1 MTVFPTHH
9 RTPLLLVVDDD
20 DVVRSMLVENLSQ
33 EGYQIVEARNGETAL
48 ATFQRMQPDMVLLD
62 GIMPTMDGFECCAK
76 LQELPRGAQTPVL
89 IITGLEETAYVDRA
103 FQVGAADYITKPIH
117 WAVLRQ
123 RVRRLL
129 NQSQL
134 YQDLETS
141 NLALRQTAAQLKAQN
156 RLLEQA
162 KQAAEAATRAKSS
175 FLAAMSHE
183 IRTPM
188 NGVIGMTGLL
198 LDTELNPQQYEF
210 VNTIRNSGDALL
222 TLINDILD
230 FSKIESGKL
239 ELEQQPL
246 NIRDCIEETLDLLAP
261 KAAEQGLELAYLI
274 YKNTPSCIVGD
285 VTRIKQILVNLV
297 GNGLKF
303 TPQGEVVVAVTSRR
317 LPELNESQPGLDPTY
332 EIKFAVRDTGIGI
345 PGDKLDRLFKAF
357 SQVDS
362 STTRNYGGTGLGLAI
377 SRRLVEIMNGKMW
390 VESEEQKGS
399 IFYFTITAKIAP
411 ISYYHPRVEP
421 SQSAHLQG
429 KRLLIVE
436 DNKTHRQILKL
447 QTQAWGM
454 VPYATSS
461 GAEALRLLELHDHFD
476 LAILDL
482 QMPEMDGL
490 ELAQLIS
497 QMSRHQHLPMVVLS
511 SVGVSRTDTEQA
523 QVNFAA
529 VLSKPVKQFH
539 LHDALMQ
546 VLSNQPAPLKERV
559 AKQNIPVPDHQLRI
573 LLAEDNLVNQKV
585 ALHML
590 KRMGY
595 QADTVMNGAE
605 ALDRLRRSA
614 YDVVLM
620 DLQMP
625 RMDGLEATRRII
637 AEFPLEQRP
646 RIIAMTANAMEG
658 DREICLAVGM
668 NDYITK
674 PVKLEQLAQV
684 LSHCQ
689 PLNTTPIKSSQ
700 PGLESSH
707 ATL

>member
-1 MTVFPTHH
+1 
-9 RTPLLLVVDDD
+9 
-20 DVVRSMLVENLSQ
+20 
-33 EGYQIVEARNGETAL
+33 
-48 ATFQRMQPDMVLLD
+48 
-62 GIMPTMDGFECCAK
+62 
-76 LQELPRGAQTPVL
+76 
-89 IITGLEETAYVDRA
+89 
-103 FQVGAADYITKPIH
+103 
-117 WAVLRQ
+117 
-123 RVRRLL
+123 
-129 NQSQL
+129 
-134 YQDLETS
+134 
-141 NLALRQTAAQLKAQN
+141 
-156 RLLEQA
+156 
-162 KQAAEAATRAKSS
+162 
-175 FLAAMSHE
+175 
-183 IRTPM
+183 
-188 NGVIGMTGLL
+188 
-198 LDTELNPQQYEF
+198 
-210 VNTIRNSGDALL
+210 
-222 TLINDILD
+222 
-230 FSKIESGKL
+230 
-239 ELEQQPL
+239 
-246 NIRDCIEETLDLLAP
+246 
-261 KAAEQGLELAYLI
+261 LI

-317 LPELNESQPGLDPTY
+317 LPEPNESKPGLDPTY

-399 IFYFTITAKIAP
+399 IFYFTITAKVAP
-411 ISYYHPRVEP
+411 ISYYHPKAEP
-421 SQSAHLQG
+421 SPSAHIQG

-436 DNKTHRQILKL
+436 DNNTHRQILKL

-482 QMPEMDGL
+482 QMPAMDGL
-490 ELAQLIS
+490 ELAQRIS
-497 QMSRHQHLPMVVLS
+497 HMPQHQNLPLVVLS
-511 SVGVSRTDTEQA
+511 SLGVSRTDAEQA
-523 QVNFAA
+523 QVKFAA

-546 VLSNQPAPLKERV
+546 VLSNQPVPLKERV
-559 AKQNIPVPDHQLRI
+559 AKTNIAVPEQQLRI

-605 ALDRLRRSA
+605 ALDRLRRDN

-637 AEFPLEQRP
+637 AEFPPERRP

-684 LSHCQ
+684 LSCCQ
-689 PLNTTPIKSSQ
+689 PLNTPPIKNSQ
-700 PGLESSH
+700 QDLESSH